1 MSRFSSIVES
11 IQARYPTAGSTQW
24 LVGARYLG
32 LHQNFNRIICYTT
45 SGPIVTPDR
54 TASLADHAASAD
66 DTWLWSRKVEAV
78 FSIWASTYAQA
89 ESRLH
94 ALCVAIVDVF
104 GSADDNVGNMRE
116 QWHLEGVNGN
126 GCQVDLLCSMTLR
139 VLASDVNVVQDDAD
153 PGAGFPT
160 TPATAINLT
169 TELGATEV
177 GPVTMPV
184 D

>member
-1 MSRFSSIVES
+1 VSRFADIVAAV
-11 IQARYPTAGSTQW
+11 QARYPTAGNTSW

-32 LHQNFNRIICYTT
+32 LHQNFNRIVCYTT
-45 SGPIVTPDR
+45 SGPIVTPNRTTSLVDR
-54 TASLADHAASAD
+54 TAGSD

-94 ALCVAIVDVF
+94 ALCVSLVDVF
-104 GSADDNVGNMRE
+104 GSADDNLGAMRE

-126 GCQVDLLCSMTLR
+126 GCQVDLLCAMTLR
-139 VLASDVNVVQDDAD
+139 VLASDVLVVQDDAD

-160 TPATAINLT
+160 VPATAISIT
-169 TELGATEV
+169 TEQGATSL

-184 D
+184 A